1 MKLHSRQPRGAK
13 MRLRP
18 GLTAAVAAL
27 CIAAG
32 TGRAQYIE
40 DSIDVGHAWVGSLAY
55 NSREDVLYGR
65 CSQASILFAISCDSN
80 KVINSF
86 SLSRPRQMAY
96 DSIDNKA
103 YCPCNGTDVES
114 LAVIDG
120 RIHSL
125 VKKLGMPG
133 STTAVW
139 DPISDR
145 VYVSCQSTNKVA
157 VVDCSTDSL
166 LKYIAVGACPL
177 KMYLNTAGRKLCV
190 QNYDAGTVSIIDL
203 TSDVVIKTLNV
214 GGNPNAG
221 YYCAGAGK
229 FYSAGDIRECVVISG
244 QSDTIVARIPLPGNA
259 EVISA
264 VGNKTGGLV
273 YLGTSDGGIDDY
285 VVTVST
291 ANDSVQASVVVDGD
305 PSPLAC
311 HLGSGLVYCATMRIG
326 RLFVLSSDGSQ
337 ILDTLQVGSA
347 PSVFAQVPLHERLYL
362 GHSNTRYVYV
372 LKDTLEGV
380 TEQNPLAKPSG
391 SLRVSPNPSVRSVTL
406 TWISTAKSGS
416 CVRVYAGDGRLVRKA
431 RQPAGQVRWVW
442 NGRDDSGDLL
452 PPGVYV
458 IEVGLGLRAKVV
470 KLK

>member
-1 MKLHSRQPRGAK
+1 MV
-13 MRLRP
+13 
-18 GLTAAVAAL
+18 TVAAL
-27 CIAAG
+27 CFTAG
-32 TGRAQYIE
+32 AIEAQYVE

-65 CSQASILFAISCDSN
+65 CQQASTFFAISCDSN

-86 SLSRPRQMAY
+86 SLSRPRQMTY

-120 RIHSL
+120 RTHSL

-133 STTAVW
+133 ATTAVW

-157 VVDCSTDSL
+157 VVDCLTDSV
-166 LKYIAVGACPL
+166 LKYINVGACPL
-177 KMYLNTAGRKLCV
+177 KLYLNTAGRKLYV
-190 QNYDAGTVSIIDL
+190 QNYDAGTVSIVDL
-203 TSDVVIKTLNV
+203 TNDHVTRTLNV

-244 QSDTIVARIPLPGNA
+244 QSDTIIARLPLPGSA

-264 VGNKTGGLV
+264 EGNETGGLV

-291 ANDSVQASVVVDGD
+291 ANDSVRASVVVDGD
-305 PSPLAC
+305 PDPLAC
-311 HLGSGLVYCATMRIG
+311 YLGSGLVYCATMRIG

-337 ILDTLQVGSA
+337 VLDSLQVGSA

-372 LKDTLEGV
+372 LRDTSAGV
-380 TEQNPLAKPSG
+380 TEQQSRPKFSG
-391 SLRVSPNPSVRSVTL
+391 ALRVSPNPFARSVTL
-406 TWISTAKSGS
+406 TWNSPAKAGDA
-416 CVRVYAGDGRLVRKA
+416 VRVYAQDGRLVR
-431 RQPAGQVRWVW
+431 QTQIPAGDNRWVW
-442 NGRDDSGDLL
+442 DGRDDSGAPL

-458 IEVGLGLRAKVV
+458 LETGPAVRVKVV
-470 KLK
+470 KLE